1 MDMLNKASARYLT
14 AALDKGNEKDMR
26 ITVCIFSTQKLG
38 KILFYFSVSILFLI
52 FASKSKRCIC
62 KLNLLSIIKYYL
74 LRYVLK

>member
-14 AALDKGNEKDMR
+14 TALDKGNEKDIR
-26 ITVCIFSTQKLG
+26 ITVCISSTQDRG
-38 KILFYFSVSILFLI
+38 KTLFYFSVSILFPI